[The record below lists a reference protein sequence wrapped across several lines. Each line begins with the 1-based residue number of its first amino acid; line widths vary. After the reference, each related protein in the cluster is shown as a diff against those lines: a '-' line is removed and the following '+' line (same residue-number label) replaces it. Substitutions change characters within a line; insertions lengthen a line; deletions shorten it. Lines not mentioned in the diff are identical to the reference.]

1 MEWGP
6 LSRRVARWGQRPWWL
21 SGPVSVESTC
31 PAEFYT
37 SPVCSVSSGRVT
49 KTHMAYYSMQGI
61 WISLL
66 FFLPF
71 SALFAAILPP
81 LVFFCLCSP
90 FWLPVILPLI
100 LKWTTW
106 ESFFVS
112 VLSLW
117 DVSLKRSKL
126 PFLSVLLFSSHLVTH
141 QALKYSHLFVCLCK
155 SFTPLWFLMLM
166 WFSFLFK

>member
-37 SPVCSVSSGRVT
+37 SPVCSVSSGGVT

-71 SALFAAILPP
+71 SALFACCYFTSSCFLLPLLTFLAACHSP
-81 LVFFCLCSP
+81 SHSEMNHLGIFFCQC
-90 FWLPVILPLI
+90 
-100 LKWTTW
+100 
-106 ESFFVS
+106 SFFVG
-112 VLSLW
+112 
-117 DVSLKRSKL
+117 
-126 PFLSVLLFSSHLVTH
+126 LLFSSHLVTH